1 MIKRFAASYLIA
13 GALFAAAM
21 TACNENDNNY
31 QDDYGYTPETMYSS
45 TAVTSFNIKPNS
57 KLLANLDSVF
67 FTIDLNRGLI
77 FNADSLPKDT
87 KITKLVPNIGTSGS
101 SKIELI
107 VKGSKVMKDTT
118 FVYTTS
124 FTDSIDFSA
133 NVMVRVTSLNEK
145 YTGNYQIK
153 VNVHKLKP
161 DSLHWS
167 EIAWKGMPGNPIA
180 QKTVVN
186 DERVYTFMET
196 ADGYKVWIQ
205 DTPGADGEVKQ
216 LTFTSSLDVKSVVA
230 GEDIFYALNTNGVLH
245 SSHDGIDWT
254 AQGEQLHHI
263 YGVYDGHVIAVR
275 KDGAKYFHTTY
286 PHTGTDTEVSADCP
300 ISGTSPL
307 VQFENKWMEKPLALT
322 VGGRTANGT
331 LTGAA
336 WGYDGAHWAKVSA
349 TPIKGAYQ
357 GMTLFPYFTFRTS
370 SSSWKVTEYSTIF
383 AMGGV
388 NQQGY
393 NTRRVFISRDQGLNW
408 SEADDLLSLPDYI
421 PETAFAQAIV
431 WTSEL
436 HSRSLAAS
444 SDWNE
449 TAARPLPAWWIETPG
464 YGRATKPVTS
474 WECPYIYLYGGILP
488 NGQLNPQVWR
498 GVINRLTFKPLE

>member
-13 GALFAAAM
+13 GTLFATAM
-21 TACNENDNNY
+21 TACNDNDNNY

-67 FTIDLNRGLI
+67 FTIDLNRGII

-107 VKGSKVMKDTT
+107 INGSKVMKDTT
-118 FVYTTS
+118 LVYTTS
-124 FTDSIDFSA
+124 STDSIDFSA
-133 NVMVRVTSLNEK
+133 NVMLRVTSLNEK

-153 VNVHKLKP
+153 VNVHKVKP
-161 DSLHWS
+161 DSLHWN
-167 EIAWKGMPGNPIA
+167 EIAWKGIPGNPVE
-180 QKTVVN
+180 QKTVVKG
-186 DERVYTFMET
+186 ESVYTFIKS

-205 DTPGADGEVKQ
+205 DTPGADGEVKPIS
-216 LTFTSSLDVKSVVA
+216 FPSSLDTKSVVA
-230 GEDIFYALNTNGVLH
+230 GEDMFYALSTDGLLHTSQDGV
-245 SSHDGIDWT
+245 DWT
-254 AQGEQLHHI
+254 AQGVHLYHI
-263 YGVYDGHVIAVR
+263 YGAYDGHILAVK
-275 KDGAKYFHTTY
+275 KDGDRYFHTTY

-307 VQFENKWMEKPLALT
+307 VEFENKWMANPLALT
-322 VGGRTANGT
+322 IGGRTSNGT
-331 LTGAA
+331 LTGAT
-336 WGYDGAHWAKVSA
+336 WGYDGTRWAKVSA
-349 TPIKGAYQ
+349 APIDGAYQ
-357 GMTLFPYFTFRTS
+357 GMALFPYFTFRKSAT
-370 SSSWKVTEYSTIF
+370 SWKVTEF
-383 AMGGV
+383 ATLFALGGV

-393 NTRRVFISRDQGLNW
+393 NTHRVFISRDQGLNW
-408 SEADDLLSLPDYI
+408 SEADELLTLPDYI
-421 PETAFAQAIV
+421 PEMSFAQAIV
-431 WTSEL
+431 WSTEL

-444 SDWNE
+444 DWNE
-449 TAARPLPAWWIETPG
+449 MAARPLPAWWIETPG

-474 WECPYIYLYGGILP
+474 WECPYIYLYGGILA